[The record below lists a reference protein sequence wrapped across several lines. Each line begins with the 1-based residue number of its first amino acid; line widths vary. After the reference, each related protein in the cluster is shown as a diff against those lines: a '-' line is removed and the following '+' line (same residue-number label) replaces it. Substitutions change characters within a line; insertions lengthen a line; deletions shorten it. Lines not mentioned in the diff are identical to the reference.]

1 LDGGQ
6 LNGYS
11 INLPSELLQLLEND
25 PDASEPLEPPQG
37 ALQSAKDVIEYCNS
51 NKFPKHVRATGNAV
65 IRSFHHP
72 ETSYQ
77 SIWSNHDFYKDS
89 GSMASRFLNAEC
101 AILDERHVN
110 GARYRINALLFALH
124 YNARVQEL
132 GTNAHRQSTVMTDLM
147 AESSK
152 TKRQIEFL
160 LKQGRW
166 NALWVCKFGIGA
178 ILALGE
184 FLA

>member
-1 LDGGQ
+1 
-6 LNGYS
+6 
-11 INLPSELLQLLEND
+11 LLENA
-25 PDASEPLEPPQG
+25 PDASEQLEPRPG
-37 ALQSAKDVIEYCNS
+37 ALQSTKDVIEYCSN
-51 NKFPKHVRATGNAV
+51 NKFSKNVKATGNAV
-65 IRSFHHP
+65 IRSLRHP

-77 SIWSNHDFYKDS
+77 SIWGNQDFYKDS

-101 AILDERHVN
+101 AILDQKHVN

-124 YNARVQEL
+124 YNAQLQEL
-132 GTNAHRQSTVMTDLM
+132 GANANRQSLVMAGLM

-166 NALWVCKFGIGA
+166 NALWVYKFGIGA